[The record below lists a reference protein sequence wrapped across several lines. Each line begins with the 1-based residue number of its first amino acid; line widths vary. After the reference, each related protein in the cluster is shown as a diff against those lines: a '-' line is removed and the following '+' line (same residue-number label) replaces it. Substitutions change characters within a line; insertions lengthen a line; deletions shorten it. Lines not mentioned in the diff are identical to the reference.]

1 MYWADRGGLRQ
12 GLCRHFSVP
21 KTDKGYRLIA
31 SLKRQNEALTEPP
44 PLLCPTFSQV
54 GQAVRGWGPWMG
66 ILDVEDAFLHVPLH
80 PNTKARVGG
89 IDGKGQIFQY
99 NSLPFGLSWSPW
111 AFSTTLHYAI
121 LGILPTLHHM
131 KVHVV
136 QYMDDL
142 LVLGP
147 TQHLCQ
153 KGMDLLAHHLKSLG
167 WKLKE
172 SKVQPP
178 ATKQVYLG
186 WEWNSTQ
193 ATVMP
198 SPKRLAAIRAL
209 AAQTLHRT
217 KAPVKS
223 LQRLQGMVTSVTT
236 FLRKDNFWWRP
247 IQHSLQQAGSAN
259 TMTVT
264 WTQAL
269 RDALQW
275 WRTWTPTPCPL
286 EAVAPVVTLAVDAS
300 KQGWGAVQLA
310 GEHQVP
316 AAPLPPSPAQ
326 PKGEFPWAQGFW
338 GEGEADLHIN
348 LQEALAALRGIQA
361 LIPKPNLLPP
371 NSTIALQ
378 VDSTTTAAYL
388 QKNLQGGRKQT
399 VWGVLQPLHQWLS
412 KHNLNLEAHWV
423 ASEDN
428 IADGPSR
435 VSADRTDW
443 TLHPAIREVLL
454 DKLGL
459 DPKVDLFATWQNT
472 QCPYFIS
479 RGPQPSTKHRTQVAC
494 NTWNTP
500 PSALPYRV
508 WWANPPWG
516 ELQHLPG
523 WVDKMP
529 KGALVVALFPR
540 WEQQLW
546 YHRLIRR
553 HNNNYPLLLIPGQRD
568 RGRGSSSSSSSKGG
582 STQRLLS
589 PFTNPSIRGSHWP
602 QWQTC
607 CAVLHSS
614 LSGPVVGDRRLPN
627 FTRLNW

>member
-1 MYWADRGGLRQ
+1 MGVEQHPSHSDAQPQEAGCHQ
-12 GLCRHFSVP
+12 GSGSSNSSQ
-21 KTDKGYRLIA
+21 DKGPCEEPA
-31 SLKRQNEALTEPP
+31 EAAGYGHQCDYIPEE
-44 PLLCPTFSQV
+44 
-54 GQAVRGWGPWMG
+54 GQF
-66 ILDVEDAFLHVPLH
+66 LVE
-80 PNTKARVGG
+80 T
-89 IDGKGQIFQY
+89 
-99 NSLPFGLSWSPW
+99 
-111 AFSTTLHYAI
+111 
-121 LGILPTLHHM
+121 
-131 KVHVV
+131 
-136 QYMDDL
+136 
-142 LVLGP
+142 
-147 TQHLCQ
+147 
-153 KGMDLLAHHLKSLG
+153 
-167 WKLKE
+167 
-172 SKVQPP
+172 
-178 ATKQVYLG
+178 
-186 WEWNSTQ
+186 NSTQ
-193 ATVMP
+193 SATSRQCQYHDCDMDSSPERCP
-198 SPKRLAAIRAL
+198 SVVEDLDTHPLPTRGSG
-209 AAQTLHRT
+209 
-217 KAPVKS
+217 PS
-223 LQRLQGMVTSVTT
+223 GDPGSGC
-236 FLRKDNFWWRP
+236 
-247 IQHSLQQAGSAN
+247 QQAGVGSS
-259 TMTVT
+259 TT
-264 WTQAL
+264 
-269 RDALQW
+269 
-275 WRTWTPTPCPL
+275 
-286 EAVAPVVTLAVDAS
+286 
-300 KQGWGAVQLA
+300 GWGAP
-310 GEHQVP
+310 G
-316 AAPLPPSPAQ
+316 APLPPSPAQ

-553 HNNNYPLLLIPGQRD
+553 HNNNYPLLLIPGQGD